1 MEIGISTG
9 ILHRMDLIESLKL
22 IKEAGFDNIEVWA
35 RGEEEGKFV
44 HYDYHDWDYTRRLK
58 GKLEELALRV
68 VSLHAPFSQEMDIS
82 QVDEEKRKF
91 AVSEIKK
98 AIDVLLFLEG
108 NILVFHPSTAPSH
121 FENLIQKMYRLSQA
135 KKSIDEVLEYCQD
148 KPVRLALENQLPH
161 ILCGYSVDLLKLV
174 WEINSQKL
182 GICFDTSHANL
193 AENVCDVVKKFK
205 NWVISLHVSD
215 NLGSSDEHNLPGR
228 GNINW
233 QIFVNTLKL
242 IDYKGVFMLELLEQG
257 KGWDSKK
264 VLREA
269 FRSVKQIPGLKV

>member
-9 ILHRMDLIESLKL
+9 ILYKSDLIESLQL
-22 IKEAGFDNIEVWA
+22 IKEAGFDNIEIWA
-35 RGEEEGKFV
+35 GIGEKDKFV

-58 GKLEELALRV
+58 EKLEELALRV
-68 VSLHAPFSQEMDIS
+68 VSLHAPFSQELDIS
-82 QVDEEKRKF
+82 QMEEGKRNF
-91 AVSEIKK
+91 AISEIKK
-98 AIDVLLFLEG
+98 AIDVLEFLEG
-108 NILVFHPSTAPSH
+108 NILVFHPSTAPSN
-121 FENLIQKMYRLSQA
+121 FENLMQKMYRLSQA

-148 KPVRLALENQLPH
+148 KPIRLALENQLPH

-193 AENVCDVVKKFK
+193 AEKVCDVVKKFK
-205 NWVISLHVSD
+205 QWIIHLHVSD
-215 NLGSSDEHNLPGR
+215 NLGSSDEHNIPGR
-228 GNINW
+228 GNIDW
-233 QIFVNTLKL
+233 KLFVNTLKL

-264 VLREA
+264 VLMEA
-269 FRSVKQIPGLKV
+269 LRSVKQIPGLKV

>member
-9 ILHRMDLIESLKL
+9 ILYKSDLTGSLQL
-22 IKEAGFDNIEVWA
+22 IKETGFDNIEVWA
-35 RGEEEGKFV
+35 GIGVEGKFV
-44 HYDYHDWDYTRRLK
+44 HYDYHDWDYARRLK
-58 GKLEELALRV
+58 EKLREVALRV
-68 VSLHAPFSQEMDIS
+68 VSLHAPFSQQLDIS
-82 QVDEEKRKF
+82 QMEEEKRNF

-98 AIDVLLFLEG
+98 AIDILEFLEG
-108 NILVFHPSTAPSH
+108 DILVFHPSTAPSH
-121 FENLIQKMYRLSQA
+121 FENLMQKMYHLSKA
-135 KKSIDEVLEYCQD
+135 KRSIDEVLEYCQD
-148 KPVRLALENQLPH
+148 KLVRLALENQLPH

-215 NLGSSDEHNLPGR
+215 NLGSSDDHNIPGR
-228 GNINW
+228 GNIDW
-233 QIFVNTLKL
+233 KLFVNTLKS

-257 KGWDSKK
+257 KGWDSQK
-264 VLREA
+264 VLKEA
-269 FRSVKQIPGLKV
+269 LRSVKQIPGLKV

>member
-9 ILHRMDLIESLKL
+9 ILYKNDLIESLPL

-35 RGEEEGKFV
+35 GIGREGKWV
-44 HYDYHDWDYTRRLK
+44 HYDYHNWDYTRRLK
-58 GKLEELALRV
+58 DKLKKLGLRV
-68 VSLHAPFSQEMDIS
+68 VSLHSPFSEDLDIS
-82 QVDEEKRKF
+82 RVEEDKRDF
-91 AVSEIKK
+91 AISEIEK
-98 AIDVLLFLEG
+98 AIDVLEFLEG

-121 FENLIQKMYRLSQA
+121 FDNLVQKMYRLSQA
-135 KKSIDEVLEYCQD
+135 KKSISEILKYCQD
-148 KPVRLALENQLPH
+148 KPIRLALENQLPH

-193 AENVCDVVKKFK
+193 AENICEVIKKFK
-205 NWVISLHVSD
+205 DWVINLHVSD
-215 NLGSSDEHNLPGR
+215 NLGSSDDHNIPGK
-228 GNINW
+228 GSINW

-257 KGWDSKK
+257 KGWDSQK

-269 FRSVKQIPGLKV
+269 LQSVRQIPGLKV